1 MGKSVLLHNGAALC
15 ILLFAATSAQPISV
29 FQILQLI
36 QSAPKSY
43 PAPVYAFSLC
53 MEITNRVFNDSLLN
67 PTTQKY
73 KHMYAEVSGA
83 QNIIFN
89 CSKCHT
95 RNSYRGVKTMKFS
108 KGSVVANCTILFQTI
123 FINNVV
129 VKYLFL
135 TAIDNNFHPNGLEI
149 NKDFTK
155 GQRTTTAKRGSG
167 TQPAVLPT
175 FLSSV
180 ANPTYKRVPGWAIAL
195 MVLACVTLLLI
206 LILILLL
213 CCWCFCKKNKKDE
226 ATKQSEHTPYERTS
240 FKEHLP
246 AYTSHAPQTN
256 HNFPVIGNPELKK
269 HGNRSGVYVVNPQ
282 R

>member
-1 MGKSVLLHNGAALC
+1 MGQSVLLHNGAALC
-15 ILLFAATSAQPISV
+15 ILLFAAASAQQVSV

-43 PAPVYAFSLC
+43 PEPVYAFSLC
-53 MEITNRVFNDSLLN
+53 MEMTNRVFNDSLLN
-67 PTTQKY
+67 PNTQDY

-83 QNIIFN
+83 
-89 CSKCHT
+89 
-95 RNSYRGVKTMKFS
+95 
-108 KGSVVANCTILFQTI
+108 TI

-135 TAIDNNFHPNGLEI
+135 AAIDNNVHPNGLEI

-155 GQRTTTAKRGSG
+155 GLSGQRTTTAKRGNG

-180 ANPTYKRVPGWAIAL
+180 ANPTYKGVPCWAIAL
-195 MVLACVTLLLI
+195 MVLACVTLLLM

-213 CCWCFCKKNKKDE
+213 CCWCFRKKNKKDE
-226 ATKQSEHTPYERTS
+226 ATKQTEHAPYERTS

-246 AYTSHAPQTN
+246 TYSSQYN
-256 HNFPVIGNPELKK
+256 VPVIGNPELEK
-269 HGNRSGVYVVNPQ
+269 HGKRSGLYVVNQQ